1 MSHNIYNLSP
11 QMRAHAVLNVAECT
25 ARQAELEF
33 DNAETDGPLLD
44 KCLQSLFSKL
54 KYLKRQV
61 ASEYR
66 WSPEFLRIME
76 NAHSIRERRV
86 DYDKKEK
93 LRQRKARCV
102 ACGQWESCCNYTLD
116 VLGGFDHAAWFGPS
130 QNIQQTWNEF
140 FNRYDTLSSA
150 CAADDLKCLPCDDWG
165 SFALGSV
172 CLRRAILYYQINTLF
187 MERVWNASSVVQA
200 YGDAHGELSEE
211 ELITVDE
218 DDVEQFCSLI
228 QTLELACAD
237 NKRNGPDLLVDDAMW
252 SAVDDARAAL
262 SDGDPDLEAELLQ
275 KRAAV
280 VLDAHRRAS
289 LERESDKENDPGDDV
304 DWSDEEDE
312 HPDDRPKK
320 PQYDLRRRRRAAV
333 VHSSDGDCEEPHG
346 MARPK
351 AGGGPVRERPQR
363 SQEAGGTQGYN
374 RVQGY
379 NGVQGPGRSQGSKRA
394 REPDSDSVVDDDF
407 DAAQEEEEAPEEVA
421 ALCSGSDERQEGP
434 APTDGIFVRPQA
446 RRAQPNAADLARQH
460 RIVDPRL
467 PSDRQALYRLM
478 GLQVELMR
486 ERRDKQAAVCTENIF
501 VIQRLLARVEE
512 LQHTAE

>member
-1 MSHNIYNLSP
+1 MSRNVHSLSKET
-11 QMRAHAVLNVAECT
+11 RAHAVLNVAECT
-25 ARQAELEF
+25 ARQADLEF
-33 DNAETDGPLLD
+33 DNADTDGPLLD

-61 ASEYR
+61 ASEHR
-66 WSPEFLRIME
+66 WSPEFLRVIE
-76 NAHSIRERRV
+76 QAHSIRERRV
-86 DYDKKEK
+86 DHDKKEK

-140 FNRYDTLSSA
+140 FNRYETLGSA

-172 CLRRAILYYQINTLF
+172 CLRRARLYYQINTLF
-187 MERVWNASSVVQA
+187 MERVWNASSVVQGLEGA
-200 YGDAHGELSEE
+200 NGKLSEE
-211 ELITVDE
+211 ELVTVDE
-218 DDVEQFCSLI
+218 KDAEDFCTLI

-237 NKRNGPDLLVDDAMW
+237 NKRNGPDLLVDEAMW
-252 SAVDDARAAL
+252 SAVDDARAKL
-262 SDGDPDLEAELLQ
+262 SDDDPDAEAELLQ
-275 KRAAV
+275 KRAAM

-289 LERESDKENDPGDDV
+289 TERESDKENDPGEDV
-304 DWSDEEDE
+304 EWSDEEDE
-312 HPDDRPKK
+312 HSSERSNK
-320 PQYDLRRRRRAAV
+320 PQDSRRRRRAAV
-333 VHSSDGDCEEPHG
+333 IHSSDGDCEEPHG

-363 SQEAGGTQGYN
+363 WEEAGGTQG
-374 RVQGY
+374 
-379 NGVQGPGRSQGSKRA
+379 PCRSQGSKRM
-394 REPDSDSVVDDDF
+394 REPDGASALDDDF
-407 DAAQEEEEAPEEVA
+407 GSAQEEEE
-421 ALCSGSDERQEGP
+421 EGP
-434 APTDGIFVRPQA
+434 APSDGILRPQA
-446 RRAQPNAADLARQH
+446 RRAQPNAAYLARQH
-460 RIVDPRL
+460 RIDNPRL